1 MARILLAYDGSEPSR
16 HAAKQAADLATHA
29 AAQVD
34 VLVVG
39 ELLPS
44 GYGTET
50 PIVEPEVF
58 TQVAAEGVELLRS
71 LGVTAHGHVVWG
83 RPAEEIVKAAAA
95 GGYETVV
102 MGHAGHGRLEAL
114 LLGSVAKQVIDH
126 AHCSVLVVR

>member
-16 HAAKQAADLATHA
+16 HAAKQAADLATHEGA
-29 AAQVD
+29 EVEL
-34 VLVVG
+34 LVVG

-50 PIVEPEVF
+50 PVVDPEVF
-58 TQVAAEGVELLRS
+58 TQIATEGVELLRG

-83 RPAEEIVKAAAA
+83 RPAEAIVKAAEA
-95 GGYETVV
+95 GGYGTIV

-114 LLGSVAKQVIDH
+114 LLGSVAKHVIDR